1 MKFRIQVLRVADD
14 GAERMK
20 EVMEFE
26 RQELVM
32 ETLGMSLAEGKAVLK
47 GVQEFVAEQQAAE
60 FLQRERTCRHCARH
74 LSSKGAGSTSVRTVF
89 GPVRLPNPRW
99 NQCDCQSTGKGSFRP
114 LQGWLCGQTTPELL
128 YLEVRWASL
137 IPYGGVARLLE
148 DVLPVAY
155 TQNGMTIRNHVLETA
170 ERIETDL
177 GEEKPV
183 FFDGSEQDW
192 EAKPLPDGP
201 MTVGIDGGF
210 VRAAHREGFFEVIA
224 GKSVV
229 DFRRSDEE
237 ATPSSKCFSFVQTFD
252 QKPRRRLWELLK
264 SQGMQENQQ
273 VVFVSDG
280 GDSVRNLQ
288 AYLHPDSEHW
298 LDWFHIT
305 MRITVLQ
312 QQVKTLKCEQ
322 PEVGEE
328 VARELESTK
337 HFLWHGNTFQA
348 LQRLE
353 GLLIDLE
360 FPEVP
365 TPLTQKVA
373 KGIGE
378 FETYIR
384 NNEEFIPNFGE
395 RYRNGETIS
404 TAFVESTVN
413 QVISK
418 RMVKKQQM
426 QWTPRGAHLLL
437 QTRTKV
443 LNNELEAVFRR
454 WYPRFRSAA

>member
-1 MKFRIQVLRVADD
+1 M
-14 GAERMK
+14 
-20 EVMEFE
+20 
-26 RQELVM
+26 
-32 ETLGMSLAEGKAVLK
+32 GKPL
-47 GVQEFVAEQQAAE
+47 
-60 FLQRERTCRHCARH
+60 
-74 LSSKGAGSTSVRTVF
+74 LS
-89 GPVRLPNPRW
+89 
-99 NQCDCQSTGKGSFRP
+99 CCI
-114 LQGWLCGQTTPELL
+114 
-128 YLEVRWASL
+128 LEVRWASL

-192 EAKPLPDGP
+192 EAQPLPDGP

-210 VRAAHREGFFEVIA
+210 VRAAHKEGFFEVIA

-322 PEVGEE
+322 PEVGEGSG
-328 VARELESTK
+328 ARVGEHQTFPLARQHVPSATVVRRPPYRSGVSRG
-337 HFLWHGNTFQA
+337 FLATDP
-348 LQRLE
+348 E
-353 GLLIDLE
+353 GGQEYRRIRDLH
-360 FPEVP
+360 P
-365 TPLTQKVA
+365 
-373 KGIGE
+373 
-378 FETYIR
+378 
-384 NNEEFIPNFGE
+384 
-395 RYRNGETIS
+395 
-404 TAFVESTVN
+404 
-413 QVISK
+413 
-418 RMVKKQQM
+418 QQ
-426 QWTPRGAHLLL
+426 
-437 QTRTKV
+437 
-443 LNNELEAVFRR
+443 
-454 WYPRFRSAA
+454 